1 RRDPPVQR
9 QETAPGCAG
18 RLADAQASRE
28 ESQSRRVL
36 GQGMGLKLV
45 EDLEPGLDSPKM
57 KEGVAE
63 KAAERSREVAA
74 MGQPKDGPQRIPLA
88 KPGIL
93 PSVEELERLYEELDF
108 PDAADTELDVPALGI
123 LAAKR
128 VVDGPLHLTD
138 LVHDTGVEARAE
150 HERPD

>member
-1 RRDPPVQR
+1 
-9 QETAPGCAG
+9 
-18 RLADAQASRE
+18 
-28 ESQSRRVL
+28 
-36 GQGMGLKLV
+36 
-45 EDLEPGLDSPKM
+45 
-57 KEGVAE
+57 
-63 KAAERSREVAA
+63 
-74 MGQPKDGPQRIPLA
+74 QRIPLA

-150 HERPD
+150 HERPDQVEETGRDTGISRAEPVLDERLPLP